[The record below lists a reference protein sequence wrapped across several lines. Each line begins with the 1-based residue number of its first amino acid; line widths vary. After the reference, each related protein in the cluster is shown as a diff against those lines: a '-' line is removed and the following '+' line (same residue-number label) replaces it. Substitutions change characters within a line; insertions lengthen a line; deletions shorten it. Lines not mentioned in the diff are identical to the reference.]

1 MEPTWSTKKM
11 ESPADCGAVD
21 ASLSQSTQS
30 SREIGDTT
38 STTIEGDESTLDSV
52 EESSTRVAEVDDE
65 ETPIKRN
72 SHDYH
77 DNAGG
82 LGDDCGDSM
91 EVSEGADV
99 QKGEGVGEREE
110 KENVAEGPS
119 SGEVPL
125 PSKLQRFYFES
136 DTLALKNNPE

>member
-1 MEPTWSTKKM
+1 M

-30 SREIGDTT
+30 SRETGDTT

-52 EESSTRVAEVDDE
+52 EESLTGVAEDDDE
-65 ETPIKRN
+65 ETTIKRN
-72 SHDYH
+72 SRDIDDHD
-77 DNAGG
+77 DAGG

-91 EVSEGADV
+91 EVSEEADV
-99 QKGEGVGEREE
+99 QKGEGVGEGGEE